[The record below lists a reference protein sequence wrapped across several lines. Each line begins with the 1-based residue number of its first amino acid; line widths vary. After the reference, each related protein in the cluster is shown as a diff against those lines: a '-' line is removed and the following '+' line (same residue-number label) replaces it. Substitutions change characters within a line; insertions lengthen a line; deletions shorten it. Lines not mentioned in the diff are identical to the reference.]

1 VVDEP
6 TPEVEVEK
14 TPEEAVEAPEST
26 TDEKAVA
33 QVQVQVKEKAVEV
46 QEVGKDIALVE
57 EDEEAVAVFTPAV
70 FTPAVFTPAVSEEL
84 STSMEDVQRTRNY
97 LIPRVSREKF
107 AGKLVPSSI
116 LGKHSTDTLAPAT
129 KKNELGAVAPM
140 DNLTFEPAVL
150 DLNLPHRWGLVR
162 LGDEK
167 FFGKEVPA
175 ETLGKRPAGYDDED
189 GDDEIEEEGDKA
201 KGKKVKLSHPVGV
214 PMVRRRVYRVR

>member
-33 QVQVQVKEKAVEV
+33 QVEVQVEEKAADV
-46 QEVGKDIALVE
+46 QEEDKDIALVE
-57 EDEEAVAVFTPAV
+57 EDEEAVAVFTSAV
-70 FTPAVFTPAVSEEL
+70 ITPAVSEEL

-97 LIPRVSREKF
+97 LIPRVSRDKF

-116 LGKHSTDTLAPAT
+116 LGKHSTDTLAPTT
-129 KKNELGAVAPM
+129 KKPEIGKVSPM
-140 DNLTFEPAVL
+140 DVVTFELAVL
-150 DLNLPHRWGLVR
+150 DLNLPHRWGLVK
-162 LGDEK
+162 LDDEK
-167 FFGKEVPA
+167 FYGKEVPA
-175 ETLGKRPAGYDDED
+175 ETLGKRPAGYDDEA
-189 GDDEIEEEGDKA
+189 EVEEEGDEG

-214 PMVRRRVYRVR
+214 SMVRRRVYRVR